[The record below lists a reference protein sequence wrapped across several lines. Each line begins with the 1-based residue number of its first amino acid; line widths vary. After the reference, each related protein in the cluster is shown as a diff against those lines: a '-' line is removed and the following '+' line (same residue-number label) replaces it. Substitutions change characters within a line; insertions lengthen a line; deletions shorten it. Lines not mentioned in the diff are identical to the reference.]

1 MRLLTC
7 AAQSYLKKRGIPDAP
22 ATLATHDCIAFSNI
36 AGGTQWLFRS
46 AVHGRQSVRIK
57 PRLNV
62 NTAEAAI
69 DATVAGLGIARVLSY
84 QAEAAIRKG
93 RLRTVLDHYDDTV
106 IPVQLMQRSVRLP
119 KPPVRAFVPIA
130 IEGLRKRLK
139 AMERG

>member
-7 AAQSYLKKRGIPDAP
+7 AAESYLKKRGIPDAP
-22 ATLATHDCIAFSNI
+22 AALATHDCIAFSNI
-36 AGGTQWLFRS
+36 AGGTRWQFRS
-46 AVHGRQSVRIK
+46 AVHGRHSVRIK

-69 DATVAGLGIARVLSY
+69 DATVTGLGVARVLSY

-93 RLRTVLDHYDDTV
+93 RLRTILDDYDDTV
-106 IPVQLMQRSVRLP
+106 VPLQLMQRSVRLP

-130 IEGLRKRLK
+130 TEALRKRLK
-139 AMERG
+139 AIELR